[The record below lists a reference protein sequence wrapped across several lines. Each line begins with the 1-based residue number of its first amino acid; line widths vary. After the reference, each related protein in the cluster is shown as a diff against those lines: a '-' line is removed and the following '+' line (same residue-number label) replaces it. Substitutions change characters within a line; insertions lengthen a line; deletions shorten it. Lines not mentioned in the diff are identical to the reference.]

1 MRKGQ
6 RVRLRASA
14 QAARDWGVSV
24 GAEGAVLCEYNV
36 GSGASGSR
44 ACIDVRISPETVIW
58 GAPSLAFELVGE
70 PAQPFGA

>member
-24 GAEGAVLCEYNV
+24 GVEGAVLCEYNIRA
-36 GSGASGSR
+36 GLSGSR
-44 ACIDVRISPETVIW
+44 ACVDVRIGPETVIW
-58 GAPSLAFELVGE
+58 GAPSRAFEVVAE
-70 PAQPFGA
+70 PGQPRGA